1 MEEEATRN
9 SIKPCAVFDK
19 TKLEEICPLIQAVY
33 ILVADSGLCVLDR
46 KYGEADMDPN
56 LISGFLT
63 ALIQFGRELSDGNR
77 VHVIDFGAFDICLS
91 LKDNIIVAATVDKV
105 DDGNAAMAVLAEV
118 NNAFSK
124 DYGSMLAEWDGN
136 LEPFERFYVKL
147 DNITKNGRASETKI
161 VVPVLKGKVSPML
174 VRLGQMTQ
182 ETFDVA
188 KMCQGKLTARDIADQ
203 LGQHMKEVQKSL
215 NTLED
220 MKILEWK
227 EIG

>member
-1 MEEEATRN
+1 M
-9 SIKPCAVFDK
+9 
-19 TKLEEICPLIQAVY
+19 IQAVY
-33 ILVADSGLCVLDR
+33 VLIADSGLCVLDR

-91 LKDNIIVAATVDKV
+91 LKNNVIVAATVDKV
-105 DDGNAAMAVLAEV
+105 DDGNAAMAVLGEV
-118 NNAFSK
+118 NNAFSQK
-124 DYGSMLAEWDGN
+124 YGGMLAEWDGN
-136 LEPFERFYVKL
+136 LEPFEAFYAVL
-147 DNITKNGRASETKI
+147 DDITKNGRASETKI
-161 VVPVLKGKVSPML
+161 VVPVLTGKVNPML
-174 VRLGQMTQ
+174 VRLGQMSQ

-188 KMCQGKLTARDIADQ
+188 KKCDGKLTTRDIADQ
-203 LGQHMKEVQKSL
+203 LGLHLKEVQKSL

>member
-1 MEEEATRN
+1 M
-9 SIKPCAVFDK
+9 
-19 TKLEEICPLIQAVY
+19 IQAVY
-33 ILVADSGLCVLDR
+33 ILIADSGLCVLDR

-91 LKDNIIVAATVDKV
+91 LKNNVIVAATVDKV
-105 DDGNAAMAVLAEV
+105 DDGNAAMAVLGEV
-118 NNAFSK
+118 NNAFFAK
-124 DYGSMLAEWDGN
+124 FGNMLAQWDGN
-136 LEPFERFYVKL
+136 LEPFESFYSKL
-147 DNITKNGRASETKI
+147 DEITKEGCASETKI
-161 VVPVLKGKVSPML
+161 VVPVLKGKINQML
-174 VRLGQMTQ
+174 VRLGQMSQ

-188 KMCQGKLTARDIADQ
+188 KKCDGKLTTRDIADQ
-203 LGQHMKEVQKSL
+203 LGMHLKEVQKSL
-215 NTLED
+215 NKLED

>member
-1 MEEEATRN
+1 M
-9 SIKPCAVFDK
+9 
-19 TKLEEICPLIQAVY
+19 IQAVY
-33 ILVADSGLCVLDR
+33 ILIADSGLCVLDR
-46 KYGEADMDPN
+46 KYGQADMDPN

-91 LKDNIIVAATVDKV
+91 LKDNVIVAATVDKV

-124 DYGSMLAEWDGN
+124 KYRDLLVDWDGN
-136 LEPFERFYVKL
+136 LEPFESFFQVL
-147 DNITKNGRASETKI
+147 DDITKEGRASETKI
-161 VVPVLKGKVSPML
+161 VVPVLTGKVNPML
-174 VRLGQMTQ
+174 VRLGQMSQ

-188 KMCQGKLTARDIADQ
+188 KKCDGKLTTRDIADQ
-203 LGQHMKEVQKSL
+203 LGMHLKEVQKSL
-215 NTLED
+215 NSLED

>member
-1 MEEEATRN
+1 
-9 SIKPCAVFDK
+9 
-19 TKLEEICPLIQAVY
+19 VY
-33 ILVADSGLCVLDR
+33 ILIADSGLCVLDR

-91 LKDNIIVAATVDKV
+91 LKDNVIVAATVDKV
-105 DDGNAAMAVLAEV
+105 DDGNAAMAVLSEV
-118 NNAFSK
+118 NNAFTK
-124 DYGSMLAEWDGN
+124 KYGAMLQEWDGN
-136 LEPFERFYVKL
+136 LEPFDSFYKPL
-147 DNITKNGRASETKI
+147 DEITKDGHASETKI
-161 VVPVLKGKVSPML
+161 VVPVLKGKVNPML

-182 ETFDVA
+182 VTFDVA
-188 KMCQGKLTARDIADQ
+188 KKCDGKLTTRDIADQ
-203 LGQHMKEVQKSL
+203 LGMHMKEVQKSL

-220 MKILEWK
+220 MRILEWR

>member
-1 MEEEATRN
+1 M
-9 SIKPCAVFDK
+9 
-19 TKLEEICPLIQAVY
+19 IQAVY

-46 KYGEADMDPN
+46 KYGSADMDPN

-91 LKDNIIVAATVDKV
+91 LKDNVIVAATVDKV

-118 NNAFSK
+118 NSEFVGK
-124 DYGSMLAEWDGN
+124 YGSMLASWDGN
-136 LEPFERFYVKL
+136 LEPFEKFYKNL
-147 DNITKNGRASETKI
+147 DEITKEGHASETRI

-174 VRLGQMTQ
+174 VRLGQMSQDTY
-182 ETFDVA
+182 DVA
-188 KMCQGKLTARDIADQ
+188 KMCKGMLTAQNIADQ
-203 LGQHMKEVQKSL
+203 LGKHMKEVQKSL
-215 NTLED
+215 HTLED
-220 MKILEWK
+220 MRMLEWK

>member
-1 MEEEATRN
+1 MH
-9 SIKPCAVFDK
+9 K
-19 TKLEEICPLIQAVY
+19 LIQAVY
-33 ILVADSGLCVLDR
+33 ILIADSGLCVLDR
-46 KYGEADMDPN
+46 KYGTADMDPN

-77 VHVIDFGAFDICLS
+77 VHVIDFGVFDICLS
-91 LKDNIIVAATVDKV
+91 LKDNVIVAATVDKI

-118 NNAFSK
+118 NNVFSK
-124 DYGSMLAEWDGN
+124 TYGDMLKEWDGN
-136 LEPFERFYVKL
+136 LEPFETFYQKL
-147 DNITKNGRASETKI
+147 DDVTKNGRASESKI
-161 VVPVLKGKVSPML
+161 IVPVLKGKVSPML

-188 KMCQGKLTARDIADQ
+188 KMCQGKLNARDIADQ
-203 LGQHMKEVQKSL
+203 LGMHLKDVQKSL

-220 MKILEWK
+220 MKILVWK

>member
-1 MEEEATRN
+1 
-9 SIKPCAVFDK
+9 
-19 TKLEEICPLIQAVY
+19 LIQAVY

-91 LKDNIIVAATVDKV
+91 LKDNVIVAATVDKV
-105 DDGNAAMAVLAEV
+105 DDGNAAMAILADV
-118 NNAFSK
+118 NNAFTK
-124 DYGSMLAEWDGN
+124 KYGNMLEDWDGN
-136 LEPFERFYVKL
+136 LEPFEVFYKTL
-147 DNITKNGRASETKI
+147 DDITKDGHASETKI
-161 VVPVLKGKVSPML
+161 VVPVLKGKVNPML

-188 KMCQGKLTARDIADQ
+188 KKCDGKLTTRDIADQ
-203 LGQHMKEVQKSL
+203 IGLTLKEVQKSL
-215 NTLED
+215 HTLED
-220 MKILEWK
+220 MKILEWR
-227 EIG
+227 EVG

>member
-1 MEEEATRN
+1 M
-9 SIKPCAVFDK
+9 
-19 TKLEEICPLIQAVY
+19 IQAVY
-33 ILVADSGLCVLDR
+33 ILIADSGLCVLDR
-46 KYGEADMDPN
+46 KYGTADMDPN

-91 LKDNIIVAATVDKV
+91 LKDNVIVAATVDKV

-124 DYGSMLAEWDGN
+124 TFCNMLQDWDGN
-136 LEPFERFYVKL
+136 LEPFDKFCQQL
-147 DNITKNGRASETKI
+147 DEITKDGHASESKI
-161 VVPVLKGKVSPML
+161 IVPVLKGKVNQML
-174 VRLGQMTQ
+174 VRLGQMSQ
-182 ETFDVA
+182 ETFNVA
-188 KMCQGKLTARDIADQ
+188 QMCKGKLNTRDIADQ
-203 LGQHMKEVQKSL
+203 LGMHLKDVQKSL

-227 EIG
+227 EIGE

>member
-1 MEEEATRN
+1 
-9 SIKPCAVFDK
+9 
-19 TKLEEICPLIQAVY
+19 LIQAVY
-33 ILVADSGLCVLDR
+33 ILIADSGLCVLDR

-91 LKDNIIVAATVDKV
+91 LKDNVIVAATVDKV
-105 DDGNAAMAVLAEV
+105 DDGNAAMAVLGEV
-118 NNAFSK
+118 NTTFSQK
-124 DYGSMLAEWDGN
+124 YGSMLAEWDGN
-136 LEPFERFYVKL
+136 LEPFESFFSTL
-147 DNITKNGRASETKI
+147 DEITKDGRASETKI
-161 VVPVLKGKVSPML
+161 VVPILSGKVNPML
-174 VRLGQMTQ
+174 VRLGQMSQ
-182 ETFDVA
+182 ETFDIA
-188 KMCQGKLTARDIADQ
+188 KKCDGKLTTRDIADQ
-203 LGQHMKEVQKSL
+203 LGMHMKEVQKSL

>member
-1 MEEEATRN
+1 
-9 SIKPCAVFDK
+9 
-19 TKLEEICPLIQAVY
+19 
-33 ILVADSGLCVLDR
+33 
-46 KYGEADMDPN
+46 MDPN

-118 NNAFSK
+118 NNAFTAV
-124 DYGSMLAEWDGN
+124 YGGMLEDWDGN
-136 LEPFERFYVKL
+136 LEPFEKFYARL
-147 DNITKNGRASETKI
+147 DEITKMGRASETKI
-161 VVPVLKGKVSPML
+161 MVPVLKGKVSPML

-182 ETFDVA
+182 ETYDVA
-188 KMCQGKLTARDIADQ
+188 KMCQGRLTARDIADQ
-203 LGQHMKEVQKSL
+203 LGHHMKEVQKSL
-215 NTLED
+215 HTLED

>member
-1 MEEEATRN
+1 
-9 SIKPCAVFDK
+9 
-19 TKLEEICPLIQAVY
+19 
-33 ILVADSGLCVLDR
+33 
-46 KYGEADMDPN
+46 MDPN

-91 LKDNIIVAATVDKV
+91 LKDNVIVAATVDKV
-105 DDGNAAMAVLAEV
+105 DDGNAAMAVLADV

-124 DYGSMLAEWDGN
+124 IYGNMLQDWDGN
-136 LEPFERFYVKL
+136 LEPFEAFYQKL
-147 DNITKNGRASETKI
+147 DGITKDGHASESKI
-161 VVPVLKGKVSPML
+161 IVPILKGKVSPML
-174 VRLGQMTQ
+174 VRLGQMSQ

-188 KMCQGKLTARDIADQ
+188 KMCEGKLNARDIADQ
-203 LGQHMKEVQKSL
+203 LGMHLKDVQKSL

>member
-1 MEEEATRN
+1 
-9 SIKPCAVFDK
+9 
-19 TKLEEICPLIQAVY
+19 LIQAVY
-33 ILVADSGLCVLDR
+33 ILIADSGLCVLDR

-91 LKDNIIVAATVDKV
+91 LKDNVIVAATVDKV
-105 DDGNAAMAVLAEV
+105 DDGNAAMAVLSEV
-118 NNAFSK
+118 NNAFTK
-124 DYGSMLAEWDGN
+124 KYGAMLQEWDGN
-136 LEPFERFYVKL
+136 LEPFDSFYKPL
-147 DNITKNGRASETKI
+147 DEITKDGHASETKI
-161 VVPVLKGKVSPML
+161 VVPVLKGKVNPML

-182 ETFDVA
+182 VTFDVA
-188 KMCQGKLTARDIADQ
+188 KKCDGKLTTRDIADQ
-203 LGQHMKEVQKSL
+203 LGMHMKEVQKSL

-220 MKILEWK
+220 MRILEWR

>member
-1 MEEEATRN
+1 M
-9 SIKPCAVFDK
+9 
-19 TKLEEICPLIQAVY
+19 IQAVY
-33 ILVADSGLCVLDR
+33 ILIADSGLCVLDR
-46 KYGEADMDPN
+46 KYGTADMDPN

-77 VHVIDFGAFDICLS
+77 VHVIDFGVFDICLS
-91 LKDNIIVAATVDKV
+91 LKDNVIVAATVDKV

-118 NNAFSK
+118 NNAFSRT
-124 DYGSMLAEWDGN
+124 YGNMLQDWDGN
-136 LEPFERFYVKL
+136 LEPFERFYQQL
-147 DNITKNGRASETKI
+147 DDITKDGHASETKI
-161 VVPVLKGKVSPML
+161 IVPVLKGKVNQML

-188 KMCQGKLTARDIADQ
+188 QMCKGKLNARDIADQ
-203 LGQHMKEVQKSL
+203 LGMHLKDVQKSL

>member
-1 MEEEATRN
+1 
-9 SIKPCAVFDK
+9 
-19 TKLEEICPLIQAVY
+19 LLQAVY
-33 ILVADSGLCVLDR
+33 ILIADSGLCVLDR

-91 LKDNIIVAATVDKV
+91 LKDNVIVTAIVDKV
-105 DDGNAAMAVLAEV
+105 DDGNAAMAVLGEV

-124 DYGSMLAEWDGN
+124 IYSGMLEEWDGN
-136 LEPFERFYVKL
+136 LEPFDSFYKKL
-147 DNITKNGRASETKI
+147 DEITNDGHASETKI
-161 VVPVLKGKVSPML
+161 VVPVLKGKVNPML
-174 VRLGQMTQ
+174 VRLGQMSQ
-182 ETFDVA
+182 VTFDIA
-188 KMCQGKLTARDIADQ
+188 KKCDGKLTTRDIADQ
-203 LGQHMKEVQKSL
+203 LGMHMKEVQKSL

-220 MKILEWK
+220 MRILEWK

>member
-1 MEEEATRN
+1 
-9 SIKPCAVFDK
+9 
-19 TKLEEICPLIQAVY
+19 
-33 ILVADSGLCVLDR
+33 
-46 KYGEADMDPN
+46 MDPN

-91 LKDNIIVAATVDKV
+91 LKNNVIVAATVDKV
-105 DDGNAAMAVLAEV
+105 DDGNAAMAVLSEV
-118 NNAFSK
+118 NNAFTD

-136 LEPFERFYVKL
+136 LEPFETFYSKL
-147 DNITKNGRASETKI
+147 DEITKTGRASETKI
-161 VVPVLKGKVSPML
+161 VVPLLKGKVSPML
-174 VRLGQMTQ
+174 VRLGQMSQ

-188 KMCQGKLTARDIADQ
+188 EKCKGKLTARDIADQ
-203 LGQHMKEVQKSL
+203 LGHHLKEVQKSL

>member
-1 MEEEATRN
+1 
-9 SIKPCAVFDK
+9 
-19 TKLEEICPLIQAVY
+19 LIQAVY

-77 VHVIDFGAFDICLS
+77 VHVIDFGVFDICLS
-91 LKDNIIVAATVDKV
+91 LKDNVIVAATVDKI
-105 DDGNAAMAVLAEV
+105 DDGNAAMAVLSEV
-118 NNAFSK
+118 NAAFSSE
-124 DYGSMLAEWDGN
+124 YSEMLVDWDGN
-136 LEPFERFYVKL
+136 LEPFEGFHQKL
-147 DNITKNGRASETKI
+147 DDITKNGHASETKI

-174 VRLGQMTQ
+174 VRLGQMSQ

-188 KMCQGKLTARDIADQ
+188 KKCEGTLTTRDIADQ
-203 LGQHMKEVQKSL
+203 LGQHLKEVQKSL
-215 NTLED
+215 HTLED

>member
-1 MEEEATRN
+1 
-9 SIKPCAVFDK
+9 
-19 TKLEEICPLIQAVY
+19 LIQAVY
-33 ILVADSGLCVLDR
+33 ILIADSGLCVLDR

-91 LKDNIIVAATVDKV
+91 LKNNVIVAATVDKV
-105 DDGNAAMAVLAEV
+105 DDGNAAMAVLSEV
-118 NNAFSK
+118 NNAFT
-124 DYGSMLAEWDGN
+124 DQYGGMLQEWDGN
-136 LEPFERFYVKL
+136 LEPFETFYAKL
-147 DNITKNGRASETKI
+147 DEITKEGRASETKI
-161 VVPVLKGKVSPML
+161 VVPVLSGKVNPML

-182 ETFDVA
+182 ATFDVA
-188 KMCQGKLTARDIADQ
+188 KKCDGKLTTRDIADQ
-203 LGQHMKEVQKSL
+203 LGMHLKEVQKSL

-220 MKILEWK
+220 MKLLEWR